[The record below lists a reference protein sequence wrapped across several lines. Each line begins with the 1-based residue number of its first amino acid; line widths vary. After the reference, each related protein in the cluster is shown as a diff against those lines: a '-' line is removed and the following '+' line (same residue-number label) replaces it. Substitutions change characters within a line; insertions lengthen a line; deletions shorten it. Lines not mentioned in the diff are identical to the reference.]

1 MTFVSGEKKAEYF
14 SNNKSQLSNQMEFI
28 LDESI
33 SLFYSHFGMSEDLE
47 HIYTSPL
54 FHLFVI
60 LESLS
65 EANFVGLKMSE
76 ERHSSRAIS
85 AVLFN
90 HNSQSG
96 AFVPAIIVRPCLRGQ
111 KFDVSMLMLLQFLY
125 YKKIKLNLWCY
136 GSMLMTIQLQK
147 FKDFIVDLVCILYP
161 PNVSVFSICWG
172 ENYTWIWLVNCSRA
186 RKQKATMMTFL
197 FIIWYS

>member
-1 MTFVSGEKKAEYF
+1 MAMGSLVEVEEWVSPLVNFTKTSTKRNGVSIFPLSEEIRLNSEIPLKYNKKLYMTFVSGEKKAEYF

-125 YKKIKLNLWCY
+125 YKKIKLNL
-136 GSMLMTIQLQK
+136 
-147 FKDFIVDLVCILYP
+147 
-161 PNVSVFSICWG
+161 
-172 ENYTWIWLVNCSRA
+172 
-186 RKQKATMMTFL
+186 
-197 FIIWYS
+197 